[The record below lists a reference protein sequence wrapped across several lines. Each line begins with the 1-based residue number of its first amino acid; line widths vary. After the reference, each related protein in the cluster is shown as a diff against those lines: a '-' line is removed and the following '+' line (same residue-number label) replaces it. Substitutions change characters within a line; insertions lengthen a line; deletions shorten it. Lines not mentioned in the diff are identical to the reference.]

1 MRRFCTGL
9 LAALLALGLVAAQ
22 PAAAKVYKM
31 DPAERA
37 AALKEKKAKRHKAK
51 KAGKAEP
58 GQDQGGW
65 VEVKP
70 GEQVAKRSRK
80 AKAAEAMEPTKKK
93 SRKHKKAAEE
103 TPQAESKPAKA
114 EKKSRKAKTEEVAE
128 PSTKKS
134 RKHKKAAAEETP
146 QVERKSAKAEK
157 KSRKADKVEKVEKV
171 QKTGKAEKVE
181 AKAEKR
187 SGKKSRRSASRGDR
201 VIGNGYSGEQKVSA
215 SSAEVRRPAD
225 DLSAYSVS
233 RPGQHQQKAA
243 PAAQTPAAQT
253 PAPQAP
259 AAPEVRKEVQPGPL
273 DTSTPVGTE
282 QKTGEGR
289 F

>member
-9 LAALLALGLVAAQ
+9 LAGLLALGLLAAE
-22 PAAAKVYKM
+22 PVSAKVYKM
-31 DPAERA
+31 DPEERA

-51 KAGKAEP
+51 KSGKAEP

-80 AKAAEAMEPTKKK
+80 AKAAEAMDPAKKK
-93 SRKHKKAAEE
+93 SRKHKKAVEE
-103 TPQAESKPAKA
+103 TPPAENKPSKA
-114 EKKSRKAKTEEVAE
+114 EKKTRKAKTEEVAE

-134 RKHKKAAAEETP
+134 RKHKKAVEETA
-146 QVERKSAKAEK
+146 QLERKSAKAEK
-157 KSRKADKVEKVEKV
+157 KSRKAEKVEKAG
-171 QKTGKAEKVE
+171 KTE

-187 SGKKSRRSASRGDR
+187 SGKKGRRSASRGDR
-201 VIGNGYSGEQKVSA
+201 AIGSGYSGEQKVSA

-243 PAAQTPAAQT
+243 PAVQTPAPQTPSAQT
-253 PAPQAP
+253 SAPQAP
-259 AAPEVRKEVQPGPL
+259 AAVPEVRKEVQPGPL

-282 QKTGEGR
+282 LKTGEGR